1 MKHLDVML
9 RNLGTDSDQR
19 IISLMVMYYLQ
30 IHLKTVCEMGI
41 INIWRREI
49 GNMIKD
55 IVKMK
60 ECTPSKE
67 MT

>member
-9 RNLGTDSDQR
+9 RNLGTDSDQK
-19 IISLMVMYYLQ
+19 IISLTVMYYLQ
-30 IHLKTVCEMGI
+30 IHLKTICEMGI
-41 INIWRREI
+41 INIWRRQI
-49 GNMIKD
+49 GNTSKD

>member
-9 RNLGTDSDQR
+9 RNLGTDSDQK
-19 IISLMVMYYLQ
+19 IISLTVMYYLQ
-30 IHLKTVCEMGI
+30 IHLKTICEMGI

-49 GNMIKD
+49 GNTSKD

-60 ECTPSKE
+60 ECTPSKD

>member
-9 RNLGTDSDQR
+9 RNLGTDSDQK
-19 IISLMVMYYLQ
+19 IISLTVMYYLQ
-30 IHLKTVCEMGI
+30 IHLKTICETGI
-41 INIWRREI
+41 INIWRRQI
-49 GNMIKD
+49 GNTSKD